1 MLTARMAGCAFAVKV
16 SVSWGPSKQRRA
28 KSEPSAGPPISKSP
42 RASGACSQKSRP
54 IPTCCEPWPG
64 KTSAILVIA
73 WKVGPRSPSD
83 QGRAPGQ
90 TSPKSDHKEQV
101 AWLEPPCPDRFVKAD
116 RHRRRGGV
124 AEAVDIDDDPLP
136 RQA

>member
-1 MLTARMAGCAFAVKV
+1 MLTARMAGCALAVRV
-16 SVSWGPSKQRRA
+16 SVSCGPSKQRRA
-28 KSEPSAGPPISKSP
+28 KSKPSARPPISKSS
-42 RASGACSQKSRP
+42 RASGTGSQKPRP

-90 TSPKSDHKEQV
+90 TSPKGNHKEQV
-101 AWLEPPCPDRFVKAD
+101 AWPEPPRPDRFIEGN
-116 RHRRRGGV
+116 RNRSRGGV
-124 AEAVDIDDDPLP
+124 AEAVDIDDDSLL